1 MYVPPQAL
9 NCESDSCSEAGCGVD
24 LTGAARYV
32 HVLNLDCLRQ
42 TTRRSGRI
50 ADCAILWKER
60 GVFAIVEL
68 KGGQDTIIDRLVE
81 QIQEGV
87 NSIDSLTEEQHL
99 EDFYPILMYKGRD
112 PTAALRGKIVE
123 IQGIKRRVIPL
134 ECGSRL
140 SAIPGLRSLRRRTT

>member
-9 NCESDSCSEAGCGVD
+9 NCIRDSCGEAGCRVD
-24 LTGAARYV
+24 LIGATQYV

-42 TTRRSGRI
+42 ATRRRGRI
-50 ADCAILWKER
+50 ADCAILWKES

-87 NSIDSLTEEQHL
+87 NSIDSLTQDQHL

-140 SAIPGLRSLRRRTT
+140 SAIPSLRSLRRPTT